1 MNKTLVRSLLLALAG
16 ICTTSLHA
24 EVAWTT
30 GSCASAEWTAL
41 SNNLLAGQ
49 TGTIN
54 GSISGYSTNDPDLL
68 TDGVGSPIGTANE
81 VKEYIVGFPNNASI
95 TWMFATPKTLD
106 QIRVSCGYLVAGQN
120 FSCLTVSSVEVQPFG
135 SSDWTTVNAEAG
147 QMADN
152 GQNEI
157 QSLVLAD
164 GSGSPL
170 AETVGGLRV
179 TFGVPSAGFA
189 NYCVEIEAVGFAE
202 ATGPVIGSFD
212 IAPAKTKATISG
224 SLADVGTDATA
235 CDVYLALNGGA
246 STKIAEGV
254 TSQFGYTLKNLAAAT
269 TYAYE
274 LSISNNAPTAKGT
287 VRSGSFTTLAADAP
301 TSSWTQGE
309 YAPGAWTALEHNI
322 LRGLTATEHYKQ
334 SPYASQDM
342 DKLTDGSVP
351 NPAAGGETVG
361 FQPNGTVAWAFEEPM
376 AIRNIRISSLWE
388 TTAYNGI
395 SVDAIHV
402 KYKGETE
409 WEALDVPTVEWTGGT
424 VLGQTET
431 LSDAESGYL
440 ARNVVGLKITF
451 GAQKAAVANYYAEI
465 EAVGRVEP
473 KKGLVLTIR

>member
-1 MNKTLVRSLLLALAG
+1 MF
-16 ICTTSLHA
+16 H
-24 EVAWTT
+24 
-30 GSCASAEWTAL
+30 
-41 SNNLLAGQ
+41 
-49 TGTIN
+49 N
-54 GSISGYSTNDPDLL
+54 GSTWEEIAGDCEYKGESVAGNVNYAVL
-68 TDGVGSPIGTANE
+68 ANGE
-81 VKEYIVGFPNNASI
+81 EPVAQNIVGL
-95 TWMFATPKTLD
+95 K
-106 QIRVSCGYLVAGQN
+106 
-120 FSCLTVSSVEVQPFG
+120 
-135 SSDWTTVNAEAG
+135 
-147 QMADN
+147 
-152 GQNEI
+152 
-157 QSLVLAD
+157 
-164 GSGSPL
+164 
-170 AETVGGLRV
+170 V
-179 TFGVPSAGFA
+179 TFGTCENGYA
-189 NYCVEIEAVGFAE
+189 NYYAEIEAVGSAG
-202 ATGPVIGSFD
+202 ALGPAIGSFA
-212 IAPAKTKATISG
+212 IAPSKTKATISG

-342 DKLTDGSVP
+342 AKLTDGSVP
-351 NPAAGGETVG
+351 DPAAGGETVG
-361 FQPNGTVAWAFEEPM
+361 FQPNGTVAWAFDEPM

-402 KYKGETE
+402 KYKGATE
-409 WEALDVPTVEWTGGT
+409 WEALDVPTVQWTGGT
-424 VLGQTET
+424 TLGQTET

-440 ARNVVGLKITF
+440 ARSVVGLKITF

-473 KKGLVLTIR
+473 KPGLVLIIK